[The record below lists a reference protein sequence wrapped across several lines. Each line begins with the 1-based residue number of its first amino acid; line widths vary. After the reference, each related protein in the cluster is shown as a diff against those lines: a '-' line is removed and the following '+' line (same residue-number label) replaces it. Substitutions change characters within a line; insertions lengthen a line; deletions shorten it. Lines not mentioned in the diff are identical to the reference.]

1 MAIDEAARAA
11 VLAVHAMLS
20 GQPQAATEGRREP
33 EPLSPGHDAPS
44 QAAVALDPE
53 ALAEWEERAAILEFE
68 GGFSRVDAERRASS
82 ELQVSQVALDKIL
95 AIPKLPKQ

>member
-1 MAIDEAARAA
+1 MAIDDAARSA

-20 GQPQAATEGRREP
+20 GRPQAATEGREP

-44 QAAVALDPE
+44 QAVAALDPE

-68 GGFSRVDAERRASS
+68 GGFSRAEAERRA
-82 ELQVSQVALDKIL
+82 L
-95 AIPKLPKQ
+95 ASLKR